1 MTRRGGAAGGE
12 RRAWR
17 VRSLLLAAELL
28 LRVEEVGLAVG
39 EVVGH
44 GSVKSAA
51 RMNSAVVLFLDQ
63 VEKANRVIETAFC
76 WLSPHI
82 MVNGDFSTL
91 SLQRGGGRAGC
102 RRGGRPRQREVGRSD
117 EQCRGPVPGPGGEGE
132 PGHRDRSC
140 RAVNPLLRRVVSH
153 RRQLYM
159 ILKNRDEELN
169 LRLHVRVEDFDYV
182 IFATSAAMKCF
193 GCGKEGHTVRACPDR
208 GEPAPPG
215 VGGASGAVD
224 RPGAAD
230 HRGAGER
237 SGVTSW
243 PGQSGVREQVELNGS
258 AVDNN
263 AQTGAEEKSNSE
275 KIQKENT
282 VKNDV
287 SEQVQVKQTGEVCE
301 TRGGGTGEVGDVQ
314 VSETGKVSGVQV
326 SETGEVSGVQVSET
340 GEVSGVQVS
349 ETGEMQKTWCEEVE
363 EAEMVEQEAAWKPTP
378 RKRRTKVR
386 NVCGE
391 AKTSRVSTD
400 GQAASMKEEDE
411 LFEGFCSELPQVSEW
426 TNSQLEKP
434 LKMQELQAALQNMQ
448 GRKSP
453 RALMASLL
461 NYKLLSKA
469 LANRLKE
476 AIEQVIHMDQTY
488 CVPGRGATESR
499 VPLSSLLSVTR
510 TVKKW
515 SEEAEE
521 ALKDC
526 FNTTL
531 WDVFS
536 DTHGEDIDSLTH
548 CLTDYI
554 NFCVEITIS
563 HQDCRELLQ
572 QQALDYPGH

>member
-1 MTRRGGAAGGE
+1 M
-12 RRAWR
+12 
-17 VRSLLLAAELL
+17 
-28 LRVEEVGLAVG
+28 
-39 EVVGH
+39 
-44 GSVKSAA
+44 
-51 RMNSAVVLFLDQ
+51 
-63 VEKANRVIETAFC
+63 
-76 WLSPHI
+76 
-82 MVNGDFSTL
+82 
-91 SLQRGGGRAGC
+91 RGGGRAGC

-132 PGHRDRSC
+132 LGHRD
-140 RAVNPLLRRVVSH
+140 

-215 VGGASGAVD
+215 VGGASGAAD

-275 KIQKENT
+275 
-282 VKNDV
+282 D
-287 SEQVQVKQTGEVCE
+287 
-301 TRGGGTGEVGDVQ
+301 
-314 VSETGKVSGVQV
+314 
-326 SETGEVSGVQVSET
+326 
-340 GEVSGVQVS
+340 
-349 ETGEMQKTWCEEVE
+349 EVE
-363 EAEMVEQEAAWKPTP
+363 KKQGQKKVICSLLSDTGQELTEPGQIRRRAVEFYSSLY
-378 RKRRTKVR
+378 
-386 NVCGE
+386 
-391 AKTSRVSTD
+391 TSEY
-400 GQAASMKEEDE
+400 KEEDE

-434 LKMQELQAALQNMQ
+434 LQMQELQAALQNMQ

-453 RALMASLL
+453 GIDGLTVEFFKAFWDILANDILDVFNE

-476 AIEQVIHMDQTY
+476 AMEQVIHLDQTY
-488 CVPGRGATESR
+488 CVPGRSSDQEKAFDRVEHNFLWKVMERFGFSAGFTAKIKGYFSRGRGGGGGGQSGVMPVVSSQEELEKLTRRHAVKVLPQAGCSVEEVGSAVGEVVGFESIKSASR
-499 VPLSSLLSVTR
+499 MNSAVV
-510 TVKKW
+510 
-515 SEEAEE
+515 
-521 ALKDC
+521 
-526 FNTTL
+526 N
-531 WDVFS
+531 FS
-536 DTHGEDIDSLTH
+536 G
-548 CLTDYI
+548 
-554 NFCVEITIS
+554 
-563 HQDCRELLQ
+563 
-572 QQALDYPGH
+572 